1 MFQDLHPACAKMGPD
16 HGGLLGLAMSTMP
29 NVVRELPSKID
40 IGRTFYESKNRNIIA
55 NSKDCD
61 LTNLGHS
68 LFEVFYVAEEGF
80 PPGICPDQNMF
91 CVIVMCDC

>member
-1 MFQDLHPACAKMGPD
+1 MGPD

-29 NVVRELPSKID
+29 NVVRELPHKVD

-55 NSKDCD
+55 KSKDCD

-68 LFEVFYVAEEGF
+68 LFEVKYLAEDGF
-80 PPGICPDQNMF
+80 PSGYALIRTCS
-91 CVIVMCDC
+91 V